1 MYYKYLVTKWI
12 HSFIIRKDLYV
23 LEAWGKDSSKELEVE
38 NKNEKKEGC
47 GWKLAFSKNP
57 AVPGAL
63 HTFLFNMHN
72 KTCKA
77 LTLSRWENWNT
88 EKLNSC
94 KW

>member
-1 MYYKYLVTKWI
+1 M
-12 HSFIIRKDLYV
+12 
-23 LEAWGKDSSKELEVE
+23 E

-77 LTLSRWENWNT
+77 LSLCRWEN
-88 EKLNSC
+88 
-94 KW
+94 